1 MREGIG
7 KGKLVQTIY
16 WSPQGKK
23 ITSKKE
29 LFKELGQEYQSHNA
43 PECFDFK
50 TGTYSLELLK
60 KKKEREARKNECFIR
75 TGHLPIEYNFDM
87 PSRRAT
93 WCGEMPLKVIRHYP
107 GNKVEKKYP
116 AGKEREKDEGTRP
129 IPPVRQR
136 PTQLLSEK
144 RLENMRPRDQDGFI
158 TSEMKLP
165 ELIDPVMEEI
175 YDDGPLLSRMSAQ
188 LLSSDAPL
196 QGQKDIDTK
205 DLARSEGLKDGE
217 KDLHKLLVLSDHVQP
232 LCKFS
237 EITDKEIL
245 QQEDTVRKAQ
255 NALAEMMAK
264 YREQQAAL
272 AS

>member
-1 MREGIG
+1 
-7 KGKLVQTIY
+7 
-16 WSPQGKK
+16 
-23 ITSKKE
+23 
-29 LFKELGQEYQSHNA
+29 
-43 PECFDFK
+43 
-50 TGTYSLELLK
+50 
-60 KKKEREARKNECFIR
+60 
-75 TGHLPIEYNFDM
+75 
-87 PSRRAT
+87 
-93 WCGEMPLKVIRHYP
+93 MPLKVIRHYP

-158 TSEMKLP
+158 TSVMKLP

-217 KDLHKLLVLSDHVQP
+217 KDLHKLLGSVTQNSIWTSFRIFFQLDQDLICSIKLYQQFFYELSCQ
-232 LCKFS
+232 K
-237 EITDKEIL
+237 
-245 QQEDTVRKAQ
+245 
-255 NALAEMMAK
+255 
-264 YREQQAAL
+264 
-272 AS
+272 